1 MITESEEKLV
11 TQEKLRD
18 FLSRRATGALP
29 QVQVLACHLRE
40 RDWFFFLHLRDPFS
54 KAELVLPISG
64 LWVDEC
70 RVAGDCSSLNQ
81 AFESAAE
88 ILNFKP
94 PQALQG
100 D

>member
-1 MITESEEKLV
+1 MTTESKEKLV
-11 TQEKLRD
+11 TQEKPRD
-18 FLSRRATGALP
+18 FLFRRATGALP
-29 QVQVLACHLRE
+29 QVEVLACHLQA
-40 RDWFFFLHLRDPFS
+40 RDWYFFLHLRDPFS

-94 PQALQG
+94 PQVSQRN
-100 D
+100 

>member
-1 MITESEEKLV
+1 MITEGEEKLV
-11 TQEKLRD
+11 TQEQLRD
-18 FLSRRATGALP
+18 FLFRRATGALP

-64 LWVDEC
+64 LWVEKC

-94 PQALQG
+94 PQVSQRN
-100 D
+100 